1 MKIQDLLKNIIDEI
15 NNDNLTKQRRR
26 YLKEYREDLE
36 KYINKHPEKTR
47 IPSSLELYCDL
58 HPEAPECLKYDI

>member
-1 MKIQDLLKNIIDEI
+1 MKIKKLLKNIIDEI
-15 NNDNLTKQRRR
+15 NNDNLSKQRRR
-26 YLKEYREDLE
+26 YLKEYRDDLE
-36 KYINKHPEKTR
+36 KYINKHPEETR